1 MIANVLDRADVAV
14 VGAGTVGVSAAFF
27 LADMG
32 LDVVVV
38 EREHIAWGASGRNA
52 GFLWMHTRNPGLP
65 VDLARAGIEIIE
77 TLSPDLGPIEFR
89 RRGGMVFFET
99 DAQRRVMEEFAASR
113 ANDGVEISV
122 LDQQQARELSPLLP
136 RNAIGATFCPEDGQ
150 INSPKFVG
158 ALAHL
163 AVRKGVRIHEHTAVL
178 SLLRDG
184 DGLHGVH
191 TWSGL
196 VLADRV
202 IWATGA
208 WSGELEREGVAA
220 PVRPSR
226 IGVLVTAPV
235 QEKLNVLMF
244 GPGGAKQYA
253 IVRDQPSFREE
264 DFTGP
269 WEDGENGFEY
279 NELVAQREDGRIQ
292 IGNPEDDHGGFD
304 QRTPMYG
311 MKMMVDSFLDRWPHL
326 AHIAIDG
333 QWSGLIPVTPDALP
347 IVDAFSEIPGLFLS
361 AGHIYGNVA
370 GPSSG
375 RLIAQLANGE
385 TPFMDIEGL
394 SLTRPGLAYGFD
406 RAPVPVDEG
415 EGAFVRW

>member
-1 MIANVLDRADVAV
+1 M
-14 VGAGTVGVSAAFF
+14 
-27 LADMG
+27 
-32 LDVVVV
+32 
-38 EREHIAWGASGRNA
+38 
-52 GFLWMHTRNPGLP
+52 
-65 VDLARAGIEIIE
+65 
-77 TLSPDLGPIEFR
+77 
-89 RRGGMVFFET
+89 
-99 DAQRRVMEEFAASR
+99 
-113 ANDGVEISV
+113 